1 MFMALPFLKSLT
13 LFLVCNGI
21 TGFVLPYKG
30 IINNV
35 WIMEMFG
42 KNGKTY
48 LQSIHILFPVGQML
62 GPLIYV
68 PFAKHNNST
77 RNGTDEH
84 NNIKD
89 NSTVIGTEDEQ
100 SELWIPFWIVGL
112 FLLSVSVL
120 VLVSYLIKVCVLHK
134 IFFSFIITTILFY
147 MFSLTENRW
156 KSMSQQKVSKNY

>member
-1 MFMALPFLKSLT
+1 
-13 LFLVCNGI
+13 
-21 TGFVLPYKG
+21 
-30 IINNV
+30 
-35 WIMEMFG
+35 MEMFG

-48 LQSIHILFPVGQML
+48 LQIMHIFFPIGQML

-68 PFAKHNNST
+68 PFTKHNNST

-84 NNIKD
+84 NNVRD
-89 NSTVIGTEDEQ
+89 NSTVIGTEEEQ

-120 VLVSYLIKVCVLHK
+120 VLIAYLIKVCMLNK
-134 IFFSFIITTILFY
+134 INFVFYNNNNSFY

-156 KSMSQQKVSKNY
+156 KTMNQQKMSKNY